1 VHFVNFNSSFLFASC
16 TLPGLVATIATFK
29 ASLNF
34 SSPIIFQPSYI
45 KKTHT
50 IFLIFQKGVGEITLS
65 PHSVKQICVV
75 KQPVGD
81 VKKQLGQDVASISK
95 WYLEAYQRINDV
107 IVKNQI
113 LVAFFIGYL
122 GDNISIPKICRRY
135 FFQNLYQGRFFP

>member
-1 VHFVNFNSSFLFASC
+1 LYFIITRKTPRRPTFTVEYLPTVNTIISFQPFFPHGRINLTWIAHSLLTNHNSPNLT
-16 TLPGLVATIATFK
+16 TLKKPYTIF
-29 ASLNF
+29 SNF
-34 SSPIIFQPSYI
+34 S
-45 KKTHT
+45 KKGG
-50 IFLIFQKGVGEITLS
+50 KITLS

-113 LVAFFIGYL
+113 LVASFIGYL
-122 GDNISIPKICRRY
+122 GFSGPPTR
-135 FFQNLYQGRFFP
+135 

>member
-1 VHFVNFNSSFLFASC
+1 
-16 TLPGLVATIATFK
+16 
-29 ASLNF
+29 
-34 SSPIIFQPSYI
+34 
-45 KKTHT
+45 
-50 IFLIFQKGVGEITLS
+50 VGEITLS
-65 PHSVKQICVV
+65 SHSVKQICVV

-81 VKKQLGQDVASISK
+81 VKKQLGQDVASILK

-113 LVAFFIGYL
+113 LVASFIGYL

>member
-1 VHFVNFNSSFLFASC
+1 M
-16 TLPGLVATIATFK
+16 
-29 ASLNF
+29 
-34 SSPIIFQPSYI
+34 
-45 KKTHT
+45 
-50 IFLIFQKGVGEITLS
+50 GEITLS

-113 LVAFFIGYL
+113 LGASFIGYL

-135 FFQNLYQGRFFP
+135 FFQNLYQGRFFCPSLIQSENLSGVCIMSKLPSNLCLIS

>member
-1 VHFVNFNSSFLFASC
+1 LSKILQDRVVLSR
-16 TLPGLVATIATFK
+16 IACK
-29 ASLNF
+29 
-34 SSPIIFQPSYI
+34 
-45 KKTHT
+45 
-50 IFLIFQKGVGEITLS
+50 ITLS

-113 LVAFFIGYL
+113 LVASFIGYL
-122 GDNISIPKICRRY
+122 GDNISIPKICR
-135 FFQNLYQGRFFP
+135 QPNNTKGAPPSHGIG

>member
-1 VHFVNFNSSFLFASC
+1 MLSR
-16 TLPGLVATIATFK
+16 IACK
-29 ASLNF
+29 
-34 SSPIIFQPSYI
+34 
-45 KKTHT
+45 
-50 IFLIFQKGVGEITLS
+50 ITLS

-113 LVAFFIGYL
+113 LVASFIGYL
-122 GDNISIPKICRRY
+122 GDNISISEFVDSLPTIPRGCP
-135 FFQNLYQGRFFP
+135 LYMEGGVRFLSRQKDRIAVSLKSGAFWKFALETGQV